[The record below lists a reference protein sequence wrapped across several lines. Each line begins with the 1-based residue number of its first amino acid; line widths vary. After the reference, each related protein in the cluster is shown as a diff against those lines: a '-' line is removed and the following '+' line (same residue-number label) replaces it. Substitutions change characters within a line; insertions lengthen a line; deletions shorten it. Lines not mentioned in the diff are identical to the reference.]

1 MAGQDYIQKSYDLIS
16 KDYNVGTIEDFKKSI
31 EKPEGMKK
39 VYDYLSES
47 FNVGDFDSFTKNML
61 PDKTTLQQ
69 GTNFVTQIPVP
80 EPAGPLSNVPEPVN
94 PLTNP
99 GYAFESIRRT
109 GAMPTPK
116 TADKEKMIGQT
127 IDENRQLVNT
137 QLDDVTKDIQGKS
150 EQFRKEH
157 PVLSVLSSVRG
168 GTRPGVENE
177 YTSDARY
184 ANLSAASRLLDESE
198 QLLKAGNGGGI
209 IAGAK
214 DAASNIDTYSM
225 GLSDLLDNQ
234 SVFNA
239 LQKYQENKPLTEDE
253 ERLLDAV
260 SINAAARLAA
270 KDPSLGYTA
279 GSAFVQSVPFML
291 EMIANPI
298 SGAGRSGGKALA
310 KYAAERFAKA
320 GANKLLK
327 GSVQAAGR
335 VAADAMAATGMAMT
349 TGAAG
354 VAADTYNR
362 MSGVPVVDNQFG
374 EIQLSDVKGGESAG
388 KAFYKSLASRSIEN
402 FSEMFGEYFGPI
414 GNVLSNTSIGKKL
427 SSSAII
433 NQLNKLTYADWAKK
447 YQDILKDGR
456 FNGFIGETA
465 EEYVGGLLNA
475 ALVGDQSFEDLASV
489 ENLVQTVSA
498 VGLMSGVFGAVNLA
512 GVRSARYQ
520 ARKKLE
526 KSEKEAYKAIGE
538 DFNSLKEEMLNN
550 DPDSRNA
557 AMESIIS
564 SQDLSVKQKQS
575 LINYLYYQ
583 NQYDGLLNGENK
595 RVNETIE
602 AENNAIR
609 EESNQET
616 GMYVEAS
623 LIDPLTGE
631 RIPGTIVKGNMDDAN
646 LYVTWR
652 GEDGNVKMVK
662 KSDIDPAT
670 IQSMPTQ
677 DVIDSNA
684 TMMQQAAEK
693 EIDHDMSYD
702 PSIPAPEENLGT
714 SFVLP
719 DGGTYRF
726 ISTTPEGGFIAEQL
740 DNEGNVIATTDQI
753 TAEDYYNSMQHTIDA
768 VEDANNMS
776 ESKAQ
781 NETSPSGE
789 ESKVSETGTE
799 QVSFP
804 MKGEE
809 IDYSKITEPN
819 VYAAALQQEFGNDA
833 ASVLDEIIT
842 DKQAELEKASKGKD
856 AITRRR
862 VTNKINAELSLLNE
876 ARNIITPEQTKEVI
890 KQVNDNVTE
899 PTPVAKETVPE
910 LATAEE
916 VQTEQAPLI
925 PVNEQGVP
933 QYHLTS
939 IDNTLDDLL
948 DGSLSIEE
956 VNSFVDENI
965 KAAEKELKEVE
976 KRKPKMGTSKADYLA
991 QRDAIAEELNAA
1003 RQKVEYWNNVKKEI
1017 TPEEQDSQ
1025 VIDKWMNEEPMNLQ
1039 ELAAQMIATGRLKL
1053 LQADYKK
1060 QTGYGN
1066 KEARK
1071 MFGIFASKENGG
1083 VSLEK
1088 AGEIIELRAREEGL
1102 LSENQEIELN
1112 SGFEALMDVLTS
1124 SNTRGDIN
1132 NYISRNREAKL
1143 NEEKEYQRNLAEQFA
1158 EEVYGMSYDDYLAYE
1173 ESIDRTIRANML
1185 DEALYNELQGEIYD
1199 NMMARERDFYED
1211 IDEALAADRLNNVE
1225 QQQIE
1230 EDYGENES
1238 REYES
1243 LHQGS
1248 DGILPE
1254 TQVNQEGRGGNIEET
1269 EQASFS
1275 TGSENGVTQN
1285 DKEVEKDFEELRTK
1299 ALTVSGITIFEE
1311 VIADDGT
1318 KGIRLGNKNSV
1329 TTYWYEDVLPMVDE
1343 ELNLANKMLS
1353 KLEKKHDSNVVLSN
1367 VKNSND
1373 FWEWLKSVG
1382 EANSERGIS
1391 GYDIVSFVK
1400 GAKEEL
1406 RNEKLYRDV
1415 LIPMFE
1421 YIKTKQVKPIASSS
1435 IQETEIKIVD
1445 DLIPVIKEG
1454 LKPLFDALDK
1464 SKAPRAKRVNR
1475 ELLVEK
1481 LSELTDIKLEDY
1493 YNNGRI
1499 AKIFREADAE
1509 FYWNNGS
1516 VYNIRGLI
1524 NSLDK
1529 KLSQVNKK
1537 EQPATTI
1544 KQDESLLDFAQRV
1557 VDADTR
1563 AKEEQKVEQN
1573 PTDAQKEA
1581 GNYKKGHI
1589 KVDGLDITIEQP
1601 KGSVRSGK
1609 DRDGK
1614 EWSVTM
1620 NNTYG
1625 YIRGTKGV
1633 DGDHIDVFLSDDTS
1647 QGNVYVVDQV
1657 NPDGSFDEH
1666 KVMYGFPDI
1675 ESAKTAYL
1683 SNYEKDWKGLGNIT
1697 EVSKDDF
1704 KKWID
1709 SSVRKSKPF
1718 AEYKGVENKSEN
1730 AAPEKPEKKS
1740 VSKNKLVTDER
1751 YEELKKRMRAKLGG
1765 QMNLGVDPEILA
1777 IGTEMAVYHIE
1788 KGARKFA
1795 DYAKNMI
1802 DDMGDA
1808 IRPYLKSFYN
1818 GARDLPEVQ
1827 QLGWDKD
1834 MTSYDEVSKFDIAN
1848 LGKEEVNPIETAQ
1861 IVTKEKEVEEQ
1872 ADTAKK
1878 KIKKERN
1885 KNIKNES
1892 KDLPLSINDLFTFKN
1907 IDNEQGNTRT
1917 DKGLGTEAREETGR
1931 SERRGNDRGVHGD
1944 NVPDKVGSRSVS
1956 GTDSV
1961 KQPVVRN
1968 TNNFRFPENR
1978 GIEIPSGEIAK
1989 LKANIEAIKTLK
2001 EIEKSG
2007 VPATPEQQSKMA
2019 KYVGWGGLAEALNES
2034 KYNFRNN
2041 RYYADKNW
2049 NEKYLPYYEQIK
2061 NLLTKEEFDS
2071 AVKSTTTSHYT
2082 PSEVVNAMWNIAERL
2097 GFKGGNIS
2105 EPAMGIGNILGMI
2118 PQSVSGNSYLSGFE
2132 IDSLSGR
2139 IAKALYPDANIKV
2152 EGYEKSFAPNTKDL
2166 VITNVPF
2173 GKNAPYD
2180 KVLDKQFRKKLGS
2193 SYNLHNYFIL
2203 KGLLELK
2210 EGGLGVFVT
2219 TSATMD
2225 GADSRFRE
2233 YISGNNYDLVGA
2245 IRLPNN
2251 AFLKGAG
2258 TSVTTDILIFRKRK
2272 PGESSNGIG
2281 YTSTVQIGEGT
2292 YQENGEDR
2300 TKPIMVNEYFAN
2312 NPDMMLGEMMTA
2324 YDAGSGGLYSG
2335 ASQTLKAKPGA
2346 DLGKELSNAINKL
2359 PEGILSQSV
2368 SQNDKSEV
2376 REATTLKEGT
2386 ITAKNGKV
2394 YVSFQGELK
2403 PVKVTDTFIHNGE
2416 IRKVADAVNDYNNL
2430 KEVLNRL
2437 ISEEQTKGAN
2447 PEPTRKELNKVYDEF
2462 VAKYGTLNRNKAL
2475 DDVISE
2481 DVEHGLPLSLE
2492 SVKRVPSATGKSMVW
2507 QVTKADGILNKRVS
2521 YPFEIP
2527 TKADNISDAV
2537 NISKSYKGN
2546 IDIPYIAEITG
2557 KTEDDV
2563 TREMLETGLAYK
2575 DPITGNII
2583 DKNTYLSGNVK
2594 DKLMEA
2600 RAAVED
2606 NPEFQKNVDDLENVQ
2621 PERIPYGDISFRLG
2635 TTWIPEEFIN
2645 AFAETTL
2652 GISSANPMF
2661 VSEVEEYIVDKNAR
2675 ITDYAKSS
2683 EFKTSRLSAIDIF
2696 KAALNQRKPKVY
2708 DEVSYYEGTSKK
2720 TRKVVNEQETQA
2732 AAEKI
2737 AEMSDKFVEYMD
2749 SKTMFHQ
2756 RIEDVYNDKYNNY
2769 VLKKY
2774 EKPAFDNYPNANK
2787 DIKLRDHQTKAVQ
2800 RCLSESTLLAHQ
2812 VGTGKTFT
2820 MITTAMEMRRLG
2832 IANKPMIVVQN
2843 ATLED
2848 FVRDF
2853 YKLYPSAKIL
2863 SPSKEE
2869 RNAENRKR
2877 LFNLIATGDFDAIVV
2892 PQSFMAFIPDSEER
2906 KKAYIQKRIDDF
2918 EAVIERIEDRT
2929 IQERLRK
2936 EVNNLRDSLEGVK
2949 KGKNAKGKAKTAESI
2964 TAKTER
2970 ILDRRTDDVLTF
2982 EQMGVDALF
2991 VDEAHNYKKIGFPS
3005 KMSNVKGIDTSAS
3018 QRANSMLLKAQWV
3031 AEKNGGRNVILAT
3044 GTPITNTMAEVWTMM
3059 NFVSPD
3065 ILDAYSI
3072 KSFDEFATTF
3082 GTVEPSLEF
3091 TATGNFKIAERF
3103 KSYTNVPE
3111 LVKAFRSH
3119 TDVVLTEDVKE
3130 FKQSNNIPKL
3140 KDNKMT
3146 NIVVEKNEDLEDV
3159 MQTLIHELEEFNK
3172 LTGKAKR
3179 DKSAL
3184 PLVVFT
3190 KAKQAAIDLR
3200 LLNPTFPDNPDSKTN
3215 RVVENVLELYKESTP
3230 DKGTQLI
3237 FCDSYQSPSEKPKMD
3252 LFDVDLSVPQ
3262 FNLYN
3267 DIKRKLVEGGIP
3279 ANEIAIVSNYEGEKR
3294 NALFDKVRN
3303 GDVRVLIGSTEKMG
3317 VGVNVQDRLF
3327 ALHHIDAPIRPM
3339 DFEQRNGRILRQG
3352 NLYATWGKPVNVVTY
3367 GVKGTLDA
3375 TAYDRLRIKQN
3386 FINQMMK
3393 GDTSSRI
3400 MEEQDDEDPSG
3411 MTFSEM
3417 AATLS
3422 GDKTAQ
3428 LLFVAQNKLKK
3439 LQNSKRS
3446 DLNSKSSMQVNIS
3459 VAKSRLNDFIRRKE
3473 EQKEITDSVKANFPD
3488 GVESVTV
3495 KGKTISKS
3503 ISTELSPIVEQ
3514 YYDDYTLNRNT
3525 PPLKISLNNGK
3536 GEAIIHFNEGKMVY
3550 NLYVDGKKL
3559 VENRDFSGAKGLMAS
3574 IDRQIESQEN
3584 NLSSLERKIE
3594 DEENKIS
3601 GLEEAI
3607 KKPWGK
3613 EEELKAAQQE
3623 VENLQ
3628 KQLEEKA
3635 KQNDVVRQIENETQ
3649 LDVNGNIVDETVRYR
3664 KGNSNISN
3672 MSYRQRINAAE
3683 KLAKRLNTN
3692 IQLIV
3697 DMEQVSKLDKTKQL
3711 AKGWYDIKE
3720 DTVYIVIPNNT
3731 DVADVQATVLHEV
3744 VAHKGLR
3751 KMFGED
3757 FDTFLD
3763 NVYANATEDIRRKIV
3778 DMTEGNPLRLR
3789 EATEEYLAE
3798 LAEKGFDNK
3807 AERTLW
3813 EKVKDAFLDLLRKAG
3828 IKLDFQLTD
3837 NELRYILWRSY
3848 NNLKEGNILDL
3859 AEDITMRK
3867 ELLPTTRRAKVSVP
3881 KIADDGT
3888 IAEYEAALAK
3898 KSYKAREAYQDS
3910 MLALKVLQDILAKY
3924 SGKPIKSWENAYMAE
3939 NQLSSKNTAETEA
3952 YSKDYFNPIVE
3963 SVAKIVNTGYSY
3975 RDVLNYM
3982 IAKHGLER
3990 NEVFARRDADQWL
4003 KTGEEDLQEKLERGE
4018 ITEKQFEALYESLQ
4032 RRAEEKYQEN
4042 REKDYS
4048 GLSSLMEDYG
4058 EDTDTDYN
4066 AFAESLVESMES
4078 NVDTTEL
4085 WKSINNATKKTLQKA
4100 YESGMMSK
4108 QAYDKVKNM
4117 FKYYIP
4123 LRGWNEN
4130 TASDVYDYM
4139 NSERSPI
4146 NSVPR
4151 KAGGRNSL
4159 ADDPLAT
4166 IGNMAESAILQGN
4179 RNLMK
4184 QNFLNM
4190 VINHPSSVAKVKDM
4204 WYVYNEIDEV
4214 WEPSLPQYN
4223 PDFTADEIA
4232 DAQEKHEQRMKEL
4245 KQEGKATKNIS
4256 SLNVPYRVMPW
4267 EAKEHVVTVLRNGKE
4282 QVVFINGNPR
4292 AAQALN
4298 GMTNPDAESNII
4310 LNGVSRFNRQ
4320 LAANFTTRNPAFVFS
4335 NLSRDLIFA
4344 TSAVT
4349 VKEDKEYA
4357 KKFAKNILTSMLTVA
4372 RVLKGKADMSK
4383 KSDAY
4388 FMEFLANGGETGYTA
4403 LNSVDDYKKKIEK
4416 SLSELSNSYVYTV
4429 GFKREKDSDG
4439 KNKWKPVQLTSK
4451 RDYFKAVRFLA
4462 DQFSTMNRWAE
4473 DISRFNTYMTSR
4485 EMGRGI
4491 VESVNDAKEVTVNF
4505 NKKGAGYKT
4514 MSKNSDWYAPE
4525 NMLGAS
4531 AGAFRNL
4538 YLFFNA
4544 AVQSLVNFGRLAE
4557 RNKKGF
4563 GALIGGFTVA
4573 GFAMPLIN
4581 QLLYTLLGGDDDKDY
4596 YGDLPDWVRRNN
4608 LCIYAGGNRFITI
4621 PLPIELRAFYGLG
4634 DIAYQNTIGYDGKK
4648 GTEIAYEAINQ
4659 MTELLPLNP
4668 LGNNGDIVSTVMPDA
4683 FKPFFQI
4690 YENKDFTGKP
4700 IYKESPFNKTY
4711 PEWTK
4716 TYRGTSGW
4724 LVDLAEWTNEL
4735 GGGDKYKTSDV
4746 EMLNWNPAKAEHL
4759 FESYFGGMGK
4769 TLNQAGKTFW
4779 YATESLLSGE
4789 MNDNLVVRNVPV
4801 FNRFFNTVDDKSAF
4815 SKINNLYFR
4824 YLDEYEKT
4832 EDVLRGYS
4840 KEVSSGNLDY
4850 LEKLVSLQKSKK
4862 YQNLYIVNQSKKNV
4876 MRLMDIKK
4884 KVPETDK
4891 ETLEKIDAQIMNI
4904 KADMV
4909 NRVRPK

>member
-1 MAGQDYIQKSYDLIS
+1 MANQDYIQKSYDLIS
-16 KDYNVGTIEDFKKSI
+16 KDYNVGTIDDFKKSI
-31 EKPEGMKK
+31 ERPEGMKK

-47 FNVGDFDSFTKNML
+47 FNVGDFDSFSKNML
-61 PDKTTLQQ
+61 SKNGTQQ
-69 GTNFVTQIPVP
+69 GVNYATQIPIP
-80 EPAGPLSNVPEPVN
+80 EPAGPVANIPEPVN
-94 PLTNP
+94 PLVNP
-99 GYAFESIRRT
+99 DYAFESIRRT
-109 GAMPTPK
+109 GTMPTPK

-127 IDENRQLVNT
+127 IDENRQLINT

-157 PVLSVLSSVRG
+157 PVLSALSSVRG

-198 QLLKAGNGGGI
+198 QLLKAGNDGGI
-209 IAGAK
+209 IAGIK

-234 SVFNA
+234 SVYNA

-279 GSAFVQSVPFML
+279 SSAFVQSVPFML

-310 KYAAERFAKA
+310 KYAAERFAKIES
-320 GANKLLK
+320 NKLLK
-327 GSVQAAGR
+327 GSAQAAGR
-335 VAADAMAATGMAMT
+335 VAADAMAATGMALT
-349 TGAAG
+349 TGTAG

-362 MSGVPVVDNQFG
+362 MSGTPVVDSQFG
-374 EIQLSDVKGGESAG
+374 EIQLSDVKSGESAG

-414 GNVLSNTSIGKKL
+414 GNVLSNTRIGKKL
-427 SSSAII
+427 SSSAIV
-433 NQLNKLTYADWAKK
+433 NELNKLTYADWAKK
-447 YQDILKDGR
+447 YQDVLKDGR
-456 FNGFIGETA
+456 FDGFIGETA

-526 KSEKEAYKAIGE
+526 ESEKDARGSIGE
-538 DFNSLKEEMLNN
+538 DFDSFRQEILQS
-550 DPDSRNA
+550 DPDSRNET
-557 AMESIIS
+557 MERILSNP
-564 SQDLSVKQKQS
+564 DLTSAQKES
-575 LINYLYYQ
+575 LMNYFYRQ
-583 NQYDGLLNGENK
+583 NVYDGLLNGENK
-595 RVNETIE
+595 RLNEAIE
-602 AENNAIR
+602 AENSAIR

-631 RIPGTIVKGNMDDAN
+631 RIPGTLVNGSMDDAN
-646 LYVTWR
+646 DYVTWR
-652 GEDGNVKMVK
+652 SEDGNTKMVK

-670 IQSMPTQ
+670 IQVMSTQ
-677 DVIDSNA
+677 GVIEGNTS
-684 TMMQQAAEK
+684 MMQQAAER
-693 EIDHDMSYD
+693 EIDHDMRYD

-714 SFVLP
+714 PFTMTNGS
-719 DGGTYRF
+719 TYRF
-726 ISTTPEGGFIAEQL
+726 TSKTPEGGFIADQL
-740 DNEGNVIATTDQI
+740 DDEGNVIGITDQI
-753 TAEDYYNSMQHTIDA
+753 TADDYYKAMQRSID
-768 VEDANNMS
+768 VTTESINLS
-776 ESKAQ
+776 ENEAQ
-781 NETSPSGE
+781 NEIPSSDG
-789 ESKVSETGTE
+789 ESKVSEVEAE
-799 QVSFP
+799 QINFP
-804 MKGEE
+804 MKGNE
-809 IDYSKITEPN
+809 IDYSAITDPR
-819 VYAAALQQEFGNDA
+819 VYASALQQEFGEEA
-833 ASVLDEIIT
+833 GTTLDELI
-842 DKQAELEKASKGKD
+842 AEKKETISKASKKSN
-856 AITRRR
+856 AIERRR
-862 VTNKINAELSLLNE
+862 AVLKAESELQLLNE
-876 ARNIITPEQTKEVI
+876 TKAVLSPETSQL
-890 KQVNDNVTE
+890 QNTE
-899 PTPVAKETVPE
+899 PTIEENIPAAPQSPE
-910 LATAEE
+910 A
-916 VQTEQAPLI
+916 I
-925 PVNEQGVP
+925 
-933 QYHLTS
+933 
-939 IDNTLDDLL
+939 LDELL
-948 DGSLSIEE
+948 DGSMSIDE
-956 VNSFVDENI
+956 VDEFVDLNI
-965 KAAEKELKEVE
+965 DNAKAELKKVE
-976 KRKPKMGTSKADYLA
+976 DTKPKMSLNRQQYLQDKAEWQQIYDEA
-991 QRDAIAEELNAA
+991 DG
-1003 RQKVEYWNNVKKEI
+1003 KVKMWEAVK
-1017 TPEEQDSQ
+1017 Q
-1025 VIDKWMNEEPMNLQ
+1025 NLQ
-1039 ELAAQMIATGRLKL
+1039 DARVTSADEAATRVMLSQEPQNGEELAAQMLASGSIKL
-1053 LQADYKK
+1053 LQDDYRRE
-1060 QTGYGN
+1060 TGG
-1066 KEARK
+1066 KLGESRSL
-1071 MFGIFASKENGG
+1071 FGLFAGKDKGG
-1083 VSLEK
+1083 VSIER
-1088 AGEIIELRAREEGL
+1088 AGEILMQTDAENGTNFFDQNDPNAGRNAIIEVLSTAR
-1102 LSENQEIELN
+1102 
-1112 SGFEALMDVLTS
+1112 
-1124 SNTRGDIN
+1124 TRGDLI
-1132 NYISRNREAKL
+1132 NYIKKNREKQAK
-1143 NEEKEYQRNLAEQFA
+1143 AEQDAAYNELAKFT
-1158 EEVYGMSYDDYLAYE
+1158 EEVYGMTPEEYNAYVESLERDFRNMNITDEDLAYI
-1173 ESIDRTIRANML
+1173 S
-1185 DEALYNELQGEIYD
+1185 GEIYD
-1199 NMMARERDFYED
+1199 DILKELSDYE
-1211 IDEALAADRLNNVE
+1211 E
-1225 QQQIE
+1225 IE
-1230 EDYGENES
+1230 
-1238 REYES
+1238 
-1243 LHQGS
+1243 
-1248 DGILPE
+1248 
-1254 TQVNQEGRGGNIEET
+1254 NQLNIEENGEQEQRAEYEEPEARVIEPGEGSDEVLRS
-1269 EQASFS
+1269 EQADQQR
-1275 TGSENGVTQN
+1275 GSGEA
-1285 DKEVEKDFEELRTK
+1285 TK
-1299 ALTVSGITIFEE
+1299 AEQTGAGVDSE
-1311 VIADDGT
+1311 DGAAP
-1318 KGIRLGNKNSV
+1318 KEK
-1329 TTYWYEDVLPMVDE
+1329 P
-1343 ELNLANKMLS
+1343 EL
-1353 KLEKKHDSNVVLSN
+1353 
-1367 VKNSND
+1367 
-1373 FWEWLKSVG
+1373 
-1382 EANSERGIS
+1382 
-1391 GYDIVSFVK
+1391 
-1400 GAKEEL
+1400 
-1406 RNEKLYRDV
+1406 
-1415 LIPMFE
+1415 
-1421 YIKTKQVKPIASSS
+1421 KQ
-1435 IQETEIKIVD
+1435 
-1445 DLIPVIKEG
+1445 G
-1454 LKPLFDALDK
+1454 
-1464 SKAPRAKRVNR
+1464 
-1475 ELLVEK
+1475 
-1481 LSELTDIKLEDY
+1481 
-1493 YNNGRI
+1493 
-1499 AKIFREADAE
+1499 
-1509 FYWNNGS
+1509 
-1516 VYNIRGLI
+1516 
-1524 NSLDK
+1524 
-1529 KLSQVNKK
+1529 
-1537 EQPATTI
+1537 
-1544 KQDESLLDFAQRV
+1544 ESLFDFAQRV
-1557 VDADTR
+1557 VDADNR
-1563 AKEEQKVEQN
+1563 AKEEQKVDTN
-1573 PTDAQKEA
+1573 PTEAQKEA

-1647 QGNVYVVDQV
+1647 QGDVYVVDQV

-1666 KVMYGFPDI
+1666 KVMYGFK
-1675 ESAKTAYL
+1675 SALAAKRAYL
-1683 SNYEKDWKGLGNIT
+1683 SNYSPGWQGLGSIT
-1697 EVSKDDF
+1697 KVSKEDF

-1709 SSVRKSKPF
+1709 SSTRKSKPF
-1718 AEYKGVENKSEN
+1718 AEYKSIISNQN
-1730 AAPEKPEKKS
+1730 LAEKTAKPKEEYGS
-1740 VSKNKLVTDER
+1740 GNKLVSKDR
-1751 YEELKKRMRAKLGG
+1751 YEKLKKRMKAKLNQLNVGF
-1765 QMNLGVDPEILA
+1765 DPEMLA
-1777 IGTEMAVYHIE
+1777 IGTEMAAYHIE
-1788 KGARKFA
+1788 AGARKFN
-1795 DYAKNMI
+1795 DYAKAMI
-1802 DDMGDA
+1802 ADLGDA

-1818 GARDLPEVQ
+1818 GARDMPGMENLSNGMDSYDDVSKINVNDVSLQETEEEKDERETTTRDSETVASEAEIATGKIESIAENSQDRRELEDAVKAVDNLIVEVDKQLIIQGYYESVDSAEADSVFSSAKNVLNKALPE
-1827 QLGWDKD
+1827 
-1834 MTSYDEVSKFDIAN
+1834 
-1848 LGKEEVNPIETAQ
+1848 
-1861 IVTKEKEVEEQ
+1861 
-1872 ADTAKK
+1872 
-1878 KIKKERN
+1878 
-1885 KNIKNES
+1885 
-1892 KDLPLSINDLFTFKN
+1892 INDLSKRLVRDLGYNTKQRTFARFIGFNNVTYTNDIISSIRLENDNKLEIYFKFKEVKPGTGTQAFRFN
-1907 IDNEQGNTRT
+1907 GGSLISYVAGKQSIEFDSDVSYEDLLSVIKENYPEFVKEQKVEEVKPKAKKQEKISDIFADKKQENEQGDRT
-1917 DKGLGTEAREETGR
+1917 EDSGMGAEAQQKVERA
-1931 SERRGNDRGVHGD
+1931 ERRGDNRGVHGD

-1956 GTDSV
+1956 GTDSG

-1968 TNNFRFPENR
+1968 TNNFRFPENK

-2001 EIEKSG
+2001 DVEKSG
-2007 VPATPEQQSKMA
+2007 APATPEQQSKMA

-2034 KYNFRNN
+2034 KYNYRNN
-2041 RYYADKNW
+2041 RYYGDNNW

-2061 NLLTKEEFDS
+2061 SLLTKEEFDS

-2082 PSEVVNAMWNIAERL
+2082 PSEVVKAMWNIAERL

-2118 PQSVSGNSYLSGFE
+2118 PQSISNNSNLSGFE

-2139 IAKALYPDANIKV
+2139 IAKALYPDATIKV

-2258 TSVTTDILIFRKRK
+2258 TSVTTDILVFRKRK
-2272 PGESSNGIG
+2272 SGESSNGIG
-2281 YTSTVQIGEGT
+2281 FTTTVQIGEGT

-2335 ASQTLKAKPGA
+2335 ASQTLKAKAGA
-2346 DLGKELSNAINKL
+2346 DLSKELSNAINKL

-2416 IRKVADAVNDYNNL
+2416 IRKVADAVNDYKNL

-2447 PEPTRKELNKVYDEF
+2447 PEPTRKELNKVYDDF

-2475 DDVISE
+2475 DDVIAE

-2492 SVKRVPSATGKSMVW
+2492 SVKRVPSVTGKSMVW

-2575 DPITGNII
+2575 DPITGNIV

-2594 DKLMEA
+2594 DKLLEA
-2600 RAAVED
+2600 KAAVED

-2683 EFKTSRLSAIDIF
+2683 EFKTSRLSTIDIF

-2756 RIEDVYNDKYNNY
+2756 RIEDIYNDKYNNY

-2787 DIKLRDHQTKAVQ
+2787 NIKLRDHQTKAVQ

-2918 EAVIERIEDRT
+2918 EAAIERIEDRT

-3130 FKQSNNIPKL
+3130 FKQDNNIPKL
-3140 KDNKMT
+3140 KEDKMT

-3159 MQTLIHELEEFNK
+3159 MQTLIKELEGFNK
-3172 LTGKAKR
+3172 LTGKAKKE
-3179 DKSAL
+3179 KSAL

-3267 DIKRKLVEGGIP
+3267 DIKKKLVEGGIP
-3279 ANEIAIVSNYEGEKR
+3279 AQEIAIVSNYEGEKR

-3303 GDVRVLIGSTEKMG
+3303 GDVRILIGSTEKMG

-3446 DLNSKSSMQVNIS
+3446 DLNSKSSMQFNIS
-3459 VAKSRLNDFIRRKE
+3459 ISKSRLNDFIRRKE
-3473 EQKEITDSVKANFPD
+3473 EQKEITDSVQANFPD
-3488 GVESVTV
+3488 GVELVTV

-3536 GEAIIHFNEGKMVY
+3536 GEAIVHFNEGKMVY

-3584 NLSSLERKIE
+3584 TLSSLERKIE

-3613 EEELKAAQQE
+3613 EEELKVAQQE

-3635 KQNDVVRQIENETQ
+3635 KQNDVVSQINNESQ
-3649 LDVNGNIVDETVRYR
+3649 LDDTVRYR
-3664 KGNSNISN
+3664 KGNGGNISN
-3672 MSYRQRINAAE
+3672 MPYRQRINVAE

-3692 IQLIV
+3692 IQFVV
-3697 DMEQVSKLDKTKQL
+3697 DMEQVSKLDKVKQK
-3711 AKGWYDIKE
+3711 AKGWYDIKT
-3720 DTVYIVIPNNT
+3720 DTVHVVIPNHA

-3757 FDTFLD
+3757 FDTFLE
-3763 NVYANATEDIRRKIV
+3763 NVYANATEDIRRKILEK
-3778 DMTEGNPLRLR
+3778 TEGNPLRLH

-3798 LAEKGFDNK
+3798 LAEKGFDNR
-3807 AERTLW
+3807 AEHSLW
-3813 EKVKDAFLDLLRKAG
+3813 EKVKDAFIGLLRKAG

-3848 NNLKEGNILDL
+3848 RQLQEGNILDL
-3859 AEDITMRK
+3859 AEDITKRK

-3881 KIADDGT
+3881 KVSDDGT
-3888 IAEYEAALAK
+3888 IAEYEAALAET
-3898 KSYKAREAYQDS
+3898 SFKAKEAYQDS
-3910 MLALKVLQDILAKY
+3910 MLALKTLQDILAKH
-3924 SGKPIKSWENAYMAE
+3924 SGKLIKTWENAYMAE

-3952 YSKDYFNPIVE
+3952 FSKGYFNPIVE
-3963 SVAKIVNTGYSY
+3963 SVAKIVNAGYSY
-3975 RDVLNYM
+3975 RDVLNYL

-4003 KTGEEDLQEKLERGE
+4003 KVGMEELTEKKERGD
-4018 ITEKQFEALYESLQ
+4018 ITEKQYDALLKSLQ

-4048 GLSSLMEDYG
+4048 GLSSLMKDFG
-4058 EDTDTDYN
+4058 EETDTDYN
-4066 AFAESLVESMES
+4066 AFAEGIVESFES
-4078 NVDTTEL
+4078 QVDTKEL
-4085 WKSINNATKKTLQKA
+4085 WNNINRATKKTLQKA

-4108 QAYDKVKNM
+4108 QTYDKVKGM
-4117 FKYYIP
+4117 FSYYIP
-4123 LRGWNEN
+4123 LRGWNEK

-4159 ADDPLAT
+4159 ADNPLAT
-4166 IGNMAESAILQGN
+4166 IGNMAESTIIQGN

-4204 WYVYNEIDEV
+4204 WYVYNDIDQI
-4214 WEPSLPQYN
+4214 WEPSLPQYS

-4298 GMTNPDAESNII
+4298 GLTNPDKESHFLLKGISA
-4310 LNGVSRFNRQ
+4310 LNRQ

-4349 VKEDKEYA
+4349 VKENKEYA
-4357 KKFAKNILTSMLTVA
+4357 KAFVKNIPTAMLTVA
-4372 RVLKGKADMSK
+4372 RVLRGKPDMSK
-4383 KSDAY
+4383 ESDAY

-4403 LNSVDDYKKKIEK
+4403 LNSVDDYKKKIQQ
-4416 SLSELSNSYVYTV
+4416 SLSELSNNYIYTV
-4429 GFKREKDSDG
+4429 GAKIGKDSKG
-4439 KNKWKPVQLTSK
+4439 KWEIKPVQLTSK

-4485 EMGRGI
+4485 KMGRGI

-4514 MSKNSDWYAPE
+4514 MSKKSNWYSSE
-4525 NMLGAS
+4525 NLLGAS

-4544 AVQSLVNFGRLAE
+4544 AVQSLVNFSRLAA

-4573 GFAMPLIN
+4573 GFAMPVVN
-4581 QLLYTLLGGDDDKDY
+4581 QLLYSLLGGDDDKDY

-4668 LGNNGDIVSTVMPDA
+4668 LGNNGDIVSTFRPDVI
-4683 FKPFFQI
+4683 KPFRQI
-4690 YENKDFTGKP
+4690 SINKDFTGKP
-4700 IYKESPFNKTY
+4700 IYKESPFNQND

-4716 TYRGTSGW
+4716 TYKGTSGW

-4735 GGGDKYKTSDV
+4735 GGGDKYKISDFS
-4746 EMLNWNPAKAEHL
+4746 MLNWNPAKAEHL

-4779 YATESLLSGE
+4779 YATESLLNGDISE
-4789 MNDNLVVRNVPV
+4789 NLVVRNVPV
-4801 FNRFFNTVDDKSAF
+4801 FNRFLNTVDDKSAF
-4815 SKINNLYFR
+4815 SKTNNLYFR

-4850 LEKLVSLQKSKK
+4850 LEKLIKLQKSKQ
-4862 YQNLYIVNQSKKNV
+4862 YQNLYIVNQSKKQIQK
-4876 MRLMDIKK
+4876 LMEMKK
-4884 KVPETDK
+4884 QVPETDK
-4891 ETLEKIDAQIMNI
+4891 ETLDKIDTQIMNI
-4904 KADMV
+4904 KAYMV
-4909 NRVRPK
+4909 DRVKPK